1 MPRIEIPQGRSGTEV
16 EMWRERILDVAE
28 EHFRRIGYQK
38 TSVADIASCLG
49 MSSANIYRFFPS
61 RAAINKSICGRFI
74 AKATRLADA
83 VARQEAPAHEK
94 LESLFKLLHE
104 ERRKNFV
111 EEKPVHDLI
120 VAATAESWP
129 VISAHSAHLVAII
142 GNIIEEGAD
151 AGSFSVIDA
160 AIASRS
166 AMNAFVP
173 FYHPVLVE
181 ERVRN
186 AGNAEEGLG
195 EQISFILQALGGND
209 ESRCSRDQQRRPTC
223 PASHEVI
230 RRSGDVPGGT
240 AHLVSKA

>member
-1 MPRIEIPQGRSGTEV
+1 MISQSRSVTEV

-28 EHFRRIGYQK
+28 EHFRRIGFQK
-38 TSVADIASCLG
+38 TTVADIASCLG

-83 VARQEAPAHEK
+83 VARLEAPAHEK

-120 VAATAESWP
+120 AAATAESWP
-129 VISAHSAHLVAII
+129 VISAHSARLVAII
-142 GNIIEEGAD
+142 ENIIEEGTA
-151 AGSFSVIDA
+151 ASTFKVIDA
-160 AIASRS
+160 AIAARS
-166 AMNAFVP
+166 AMNAFAP

-186 AGNAEEGLG
+186 AGNAGDG
-195 EQISFILQALGGND
+195 IREQVVFILQALGRDD
-209 ESRCSRDQQRRPTC
+209 ENRLSGSRQTHLQRMEPQ
-223 PASHEVI
+223 
-230 RRSGDVPGGT
+230 
-240 AHLVSKA
+240 

>member
-1 MPRIEIPQGRSGTEV
+1 MQSPGKRRRLTRSSKV
-16 EMWRERILDVAE
+16 
-28 EHFRRIGYQK
+28 F
-38 TSVADIASCLG
+38 
-49 MSSANIYRFFPS
+49 
-61 RAAINKSICGRFI
+61 
-74 AKATRLADA
+74 
-83 VARQEAPAHEK
+83 
-94 LESLFKLLHE
+94 FKLLHE

-120 VAATAESWP
+120 VAATAQSWP
-129 VISAHSAHLVAII
+129 VISAHSARLVAII
-142 GNIIEEGAD
+142 ENIIEEGAD
-151 AGSFSVIDA
+151 AGNFSVIDA
-160 AIASRS
+160 AIAARS

-181 ERVRN
+181 EWARN

-223 PASHEVI
+223 AASHEGI
-230 RRSGDVPGGT
+230 RRSGDLPGGT